1 MLLLLKLFWCLVSLF
16 PHQLIFSRPYSRRL
30 EAEAD
35 QVGLQLAA
43 KVSLVHFGTG
53 SLNCLRHKK
62 ASCKQIQLYRECK
75 ALSSRLWLLNSRG
88 HCCQIK
94 IRVSLC
100 PVCACVRAC
109 PGMCGCASRP
119 RFLAANGNQRPAEWR
134 AQPSRVAVHTPVA
147 QEQNH
152 AAGPPH
158 TSGIESLN

>member
-109 PGMCGCASRP
+109 V
-119 RFLAANGNQRPAEWR
+119 R
-134 AQPSRVAVHTPVA
+134 AQACADVR
-147 QEQNH
+147 
-152 AAGPPH
+152 AGPVFWQQMEIRDQL
-158 TSGIESLN
+158 SGEPSLPEWLSTHPSHRNRITQLDRLIPQV